1 MRDHLRWADGRS
13 LIVRVLGPAVVVWG
27 LVTGLGYLIVGPL
40 AGPLTTEDALNQ
52 QLASHRTPTW
62 DAITA
67 VWSYLGSTEM
77 VAAGCLLISGL
88 VLWRMRDWQL
98 AAVPAIAVILQLG
111 IYLGVTALIRRER
124 PSVIKLETLL
134 PMSSFPSGHVGAS
147 VALYLSLF
155 MISRYAARAAVRRAL
170 TVVAVVVPAMVA
182 VSRFYRGM
190 HHLSDLVAGALI
202 GVSCA
207 LLAYGWYLHRTGPGD
222 PRSRAHQPPTN
233 PRAPQTHTHHPAAT
247 RHVHARPSAQ
257 GHTRDPV
264 ERQPTRRP
272 HR

>member
-1 MRDHLRWADGRS
+1 MRDYVRWADGRG

-27 LVTGLGYLIVGPL
+27 LVTGLGYLVVGPL
-40 AGPLTTEDALNQ
+40 ARPLTAEDALNQ
-52 QLASHRTPTW
+52 QVASHRNPTW

-88 VLWRMRDWQL
+88 VLWRMRDWRL
-98 AAVPAIAVILQLG
+98 AAVPAIAVTLQLC

-124 PSVIKLETLL
+124 PSVIKFETLL
-134 PMSSFPSGHVGAS
+134 PMSSYPSGHVGAS

-155 MISRYAARAAVRRAL
+155 MISRHATRAAVRRAL

-182 VSRFYRGM
+182 VGRFYRGM

-202 GVSCA
+202 GISCA
-207 LLAYGWYLHRTGPGD
+207 LLAYGWYLHRTGHGD
-222 PRSRAHQPPTN
+222 PRWRTHQPPTN
-233 PRAPQTHTHHPAAT
+233 APR
-247 RHVHARPSAQ
+247 
-257 GHTRDPV
+257 
-264 ERQPTRRP
+264 
-272 HR
+272 